1 MPYENIKE
9 QFGALGLKGM
19 LQYFDD
25 MIDLKSPEEWP
36 QMLISMLLS

>member
-1 MPYENIKE
+1 MYLRRQSMSHENIKE

-25 MIDLKSPEEWP
+25 MIDHRSSRL
-36 QMLISMLLS
+36 